1 MWPLEE
7 GLKAHVSSVA
17 EHVALSKAQAFLAE
31 QQGMRPEENA
41 IGRSTG
47 QAEAKS
53 EAHAAPPT
61 GLEKQLRTLDSGRPY
76 TKMVPIKYG
85 VLGTLPGHDEE
96 DDDVTAVVGTCVD
109 RNSPSFPTGV
119 EQPNINKWLKDQDR
133 VARPKQ
139 TVHDPTTAR
148 STR

>member
-1 MWPLEE
+1 MPPRPQ
-7 GLKAHVSSVA
+7 GLRNNF
-17 EHVALSKAQAFLAE
+17 EHWIQE
-31 QQGMRPEENA
+31 
-41 IGRSTG
+41 
-47 QAEAKS
+47 
-53 EAHAAPPT
+53 
-61 GLEKQLRTLDSGRPY
+61 RPY

-85 VLGTLPGHDEE
+85 ALGTLPGHDEE
-96 DDDVTAVVGTCVD
+96 DDVTAVVGTCVD

-148 STR
+148 SIR